1 MLNNIYFGQRLMTGK
16 SILFVEHEMSVSKA
30 TSDWHWPV
38 FEQVL
43 CGTMTDRERLGLP
56 DHYEAGRW
64 DEAIEAATQR
74 LYGLSRATLLSM
86 TTDAQYSLAERI
98 VAGNFLGLLGD
109 PRIDTLSP
117 LMVRIEGG
125 AVQVGL
131 DEHDVDGVM
140 HAFEGLGLDRRWI
153 EKECPRHTV
162 QLTPYHIAR
171 YPVTNQEYRDF
182 LVDSGF
188 DEIPSSWAF
197 RRYPLERANH
207 PVYTITSR
215 AADAYV
221 AWLAKKTQRDFCLP
235 TEAQWEFAAA
245 GHEGREFP
253 WGDHFDADLANT
265 CETGLFMS
273 TPVGVFVGG
282 ESPFGLSDMAG
293 NVEEYVAD
301 DYRAYPEGDFVK
313 DHLVDIHGEYRV
325 ARGGGFVRFRD
336 LLRTKR
342 RHGQNPKSPTYVM
355 GLRVVERI

>member
-1 MLNNIYFGQRLMTGK
+1 MNHTQ
-16 SILFVEHEMSVSKA
+16 A
-30 TSDWHWPV
+30 TSHWHLPV

-56 DHYEAGRW
+56 DRYEVGRW
-64 DEAIEAATQR
+64 DAAMESATKR
-74 LYGLSRATLLSM
+74 LYGLSRSTLLAM
-86 TTDAQYSLAERI
+86 TADSKYSLAERI

-109 PRIDTLSP
+109 PRIDTLAP

-125 AVQVGL
+125 SVAVGL
-131 DEHDVDGVM
+131 DRDDVDEVM
-140 HAFEGLGLDRRWI
+140 SSFDGLGLDRRWI
-153 EKECPRHTV
+153 EKECPRHHV
-162 QLTPYHIAR
+162 QLKPYQIAR

-182 LVDSGF
+182 LLETGF
-188 DEIPSSWAF
+188 DEIPTSWAY

-207 PVYTITSR
+207 PVYTITAK

-221 AWLAKKTQRDFCLP
+221 AWLAEKTQRAFRLP
-235 TEAQWEFAAA
+235 TEAEWEFAAA

-253 WGDHFDADLANT
+253 WGETFDADLANT
-265 CETGLFMS
+265 CETGLFTS

-301 DYRAYPEGDFVK
+301 DYHAYPEGAFVK

-355 GLRVVERI
+355 GLRVAESV